1 MTNQSQDRE
10 GPRHDDSAVGAC
22 PGGSRGGAVVLLRR
36 LLVFATVVLG
46 LLWAPFHSDG
56 QPAAKVARIGYLTPT
71 SQPAREE
78 VFRQE
83 LRRLGYAEGQNIV
96 LEYRS
101 ANGSYD
107 RLPDLAAELVGLKV
121 DVLVTVVTHA
131 ALAAKKATA
140 TIPIVM
146 VGVSDPVGVGLVAS
160 LARPG
165 GNVTGTSALAANV
178 VGKQLESL
186 REMLPKASRVATLW
200 NPANSVFQKLQLAE
214 VKAAATKLKV
224 QLQLF
229 EARTPDQLDHAF
241 TSIARQRPDAL
252 LILADPMFGAH
263 WARIAE
269 LAARH
274 RIPAVSGSREYADAG
289 GLMTYG
295 PDYFEVY
302 QRAGRYVDQILK
314 GGRPADLPVEQ
325 STKFELVVN
334 ARAAAGL
341 GITIPRSLV
350 GRADRV
356 VE

>member
-1 MTNQSQDRE
+1 M
-10 GPRHDDSAVGAC
+10 
-22 PGGSRGGAVVLLRR
+22 
-36 LLVFATVVLG
+36 FAAVVLG
-46 LLWAPFHSDG
+46 LLWPPPPSDAQRSAG
-56 QPAAKVARIGYLTPT
+56 VARIGYLTPT

-83 LRRLGYAEGQNIV
+83 LRRLGYTEGQGLV
-96 LEYRS
+96 MEYRS
-101 ANGSYD
+101 ANGSCD
-107 RLPDLAAELVGLKV
+107 RLPDLAAELVALKV
-121 DVLVTVVTHA
+121 DVLVAVVTHA

-165 GNVTGTSALAANV
+165 GNVTGTSSLAANV

-200 NPANSVFQKLQLAE
+200 NPANSVFQKLQLGEA
-214 VKAAATKLKV
+214 KAAAGKLKV

-229 EARTPDQLDHAF
+229 EARTPDELDRAF
-241 TSIARQRPDAL
+241 ASMARQRPDAL

-274 RIPAVSGSREYADAG
+274 RIPAVSGAREYADAG

-295 PDYFEVY
+295 PDFLEAY
-302 QRAGRYVDQILK
+302 QRAGTYVDRILK
-314 GGRPADLPVEQ
+314 GGRPAELPVEQ
-325 STKFELVVN
+325 STKFALVIN
-334 ARAAAGL
+334 ARTAAALGL
-341 GITIPRSLV
+341 TIPRSLV
-350 GRADRV
+350 GRADRA